1 MQFGRFETITDAE
14 WDRVHDIDLKGPFMV
29 MQAAMP
35 LIRACRGNIVNVSS
49 VAGRVPQPYTTAYSA
64 AKGGLT
70 MLTRALAL
78 ELSPDGI
85 RVNAICPGTVD
96 TPIVAEV
103 FEKLTDDLDTRVA
116 DRLMMMLSGHHRPG
130 RDRRGDPLPLLA
142 RGPDGHRRRA
152 GRRRRDG
159 LSAGCRARR
168 A

>member
-1 MQFGRFETITDAE
+1 MLANVAGVVQFGRFETITDAE
-14 WDRVHDIDLKGPFMV
+14 WDRVHDIDLKGPFML

-35 LIRACRGNIVNVSS
+35 LLRACRGNIVNVSS

-96 TPIVAEV
+96 TPIVGEV

-116 DRLMMMLSGHHRPG
+116 DRLMMMLSGTIAPSEIAAAIRYLSSPDARFVTG
-130 RDRRGDPLPLLA
+130 AVLA
-142 RGPDGHRRRA
+142 VDG
-152 GRRRRDG
+152 GMG
-159 LSAGCRARR
+159 
-168 A
+168 